1 MKSFTKML
9 LCCASIVGV
18 AALFSSCSDKNGD
31 NGGNNEPVLTGNSI
45 LVPNES
51 DNVVTVTLEM
61 EDDWSI
67 SNQSTWFAVNPLSG
81 TAGSVTLNISVLE
94 TNPELTEKVSSFIIK
109 SGDVNTQYYVIQDVT
124 PGFNIA
130 NSTAK
135 VNQNEQTYTFTVE
148 GNVKYDAVPEVDW
161 ITVNG
166 ITYDSTLLAD
176 EATYSKY
183 MVSHIEL
190 AISANDGAVREGNIA
205 LNGVD
210 GATNATITVGQW
222 GSSMDADFSKSFFR
236 RSFMIKHTADWCGPC
251 GMASEYIHE
260 AMADR
265 PGRMVWAGFY
275 QGCNEASLSSWS
287 GVSAYYRL
295 TNSNGI
301 PTSVMNNY
309 CVMIGAYPAST
320 LVLLLDEATNKVQSQ
335 TGLGGYAAIDGGN
348 IVLDLSIA
356 SKQAGDYKVSVFV
369 LEDGLQYYQAGV
381 GNNYIHDNVTRAE
394 ITDMWGQSVSLQANS
409 VEKVSF
415 TAPVPS
421 NIENE
426 NNIHICAVVYRTD
439 SFKGSIAGMQYSDIE
454 GIIVDNVIDIPING
468 FCIFEYEE

>member
-1 MKSFTKML
+1 MKSFAKMF

-18 AALFSSCSDKNGD
+18 AALFSSCTDSQ
-31 NGGNNEPVLTGNSI
+31 GGNEPDEPVMTGNSI
-45 LVPNES
+45 LVPNAS
-51 DNVVTVTLEM
+51 DTVVTVSLEM
-61 EDDWSI
+61 EDDWHI

-81 TAGSVTLNISVLE
+81 TAGSVTLNVSVLD
-94 TNPELTEKVSSFIIK
+94 TNPELSEKVSSFMIEC
-109 SGDVNTQYYVIQDVT
+109 GGVNTQYYVIQDVT
-124 PGFNIA
+124 PGFNIQESVA
-130 NSTAK
+130 R
-135 VNQNEQTYTFTVE
+135 VNEAEQTYTFTVE

-176 EATYSKY
+176 DVTYSKY

-190 AISANDGAVREGNIA
+190 AISANSGAVREGNIA

-210 GATNATITVGQW
+210 GATNAVITIGQW
-222 GSSMDADFSKSFFR
+222 GSEMEADFSKTFLR

-260 AMADR
+260 AMESR
-265 PGRMVWAGFY
+265 PGIMVWAGFY
-275 QGCNEASLSSWS
+275 QSCNEPSLSSWT
-287 GVSAYYRL
+287 GVSSYYRL

-320 LVLLLDEATNKVQSQ
+320 LVGLLDEAATKLPAE
-335 TGLGGYAAIDGGN
+335 TALGGYAAIDGGN
-348 IVLDLSIA
+348 ITLDLSIA
-356 SKQAGDYKVSVFV
+356 AKQAGDYKVSVFV

-426 NNIHICAVVYRTD
+426 NNIHICAVVYRAD
-439 SFKGSIAGMQYSDIE
+439 SFTGSVAGMKYSAIE
-454 GIIVDNVIDIPING
+454 GLVVDNVVDIPING
-468 FCIFEYEE
+468 FCVFEYEE